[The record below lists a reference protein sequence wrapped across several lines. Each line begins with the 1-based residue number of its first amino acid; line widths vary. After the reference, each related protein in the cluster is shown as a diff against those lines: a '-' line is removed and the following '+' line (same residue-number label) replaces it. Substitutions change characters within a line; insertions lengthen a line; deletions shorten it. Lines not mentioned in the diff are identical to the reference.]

1 MKKLTVILFI
11 FNFGFSCFIYPQNN
25 YDTKYSAEFVL
36 KDKSGEVLGSI
47 KHYRSGDK
55 LKFIKVSNKD
65 KDNET
70 TTEIFIFKNEGKVY
84 TVISGKNYKL
94 GSRHAIDLNFVVM
107 QAGVYILDLGNDGSV
122 FNNKTKVGP
131 EMINGRECIRYNLV
145 PPDAPPGGITDYYFY
160 QDNLMLK
167 RVVGSVE
174 ENNTIE
180 ASSYD
185 ANADVP
191 ESIFTLPTGVD
202 FPDY

>member
-1 MKKLTVILFI
+1 MIKRFFISILLLT
-11 FNFGFSCFIYPQNN
+11 NFTAFIYSQAF
-25 YDTKYSAEFVL
+25 DTKYSAEYVL
-36 KDKSGEVLGSI
+36 KDKSGNVLNSF

-55 LKFIKVSNKD
+55 LKFVKVSSKGKD
-65 KDNET
+65 DET
-70 TTEIFIFKNEGKVY
+70 TTEIFVFKNEGKVY
-84 TVISGKNYKL
+84 TVISGKKYKS
-94 GSRHAIDLNFVVM
+94 GSRHALDISFVFM
-107 QAGVYILDLGNDGSV
+107 QTGVYIFDLGNDGSI
-122 FNNKTKVGP
+122 FNSKTKVGP
-131 EMINGRECIRYNLV
+131 EMVNGRECIRYNLV
-145 PPDAPPGGITDYYFY
+145 PRDAPPGGITDYYFY

-191 ESIFTLPTGVD
+191 ESMFTLPTGVD